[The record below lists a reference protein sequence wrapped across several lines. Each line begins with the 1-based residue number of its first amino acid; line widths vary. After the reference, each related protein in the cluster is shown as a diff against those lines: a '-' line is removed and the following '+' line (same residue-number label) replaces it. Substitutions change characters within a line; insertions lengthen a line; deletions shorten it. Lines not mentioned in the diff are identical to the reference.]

1 MSTPTT
7 FAATWQRFYA
17 APYLLLT
24 LTTLFWAVNWV
35 FARALR
41 DDFGPLTLS
50 LLRWCVALAVL
61 VPLCAASLWRERATL
76 WRHWKLFTWL
86 SLTGTGAYN
95 ALSFK
100 GLQTTT
106 ALNGTLLN
114 TLIPMVTML
123 LSLAFLGERLQTRRV
138 LGMLLGVAGAAWI
151 AALGD
156 WQRLLSLQFVPGDLW
171 VAAGMTSW
179 AIYTML
185 LKQRS
190 DQLSQLTLLTALALI
205 GVIPL
210 LPMAAWEMA
219 YVQAPRFSAD
229 GWWKLLYMG
238 LFPSIVCYVFWNRG
252 VELAGAPRASLFVY
266 LIPLFGAVLSA
277 WWLAEYLQGHHLAGA
292 ALIIP
297 GLILAT
303 RNPKTAS

>member
-1 MSTPTT
+1 MTR
-7 FAATWQRFYA
+7 ADLLGTWQRLYA
-17 APYLLLT
+17 KPYLLLT
-24 LTTLFWAVNWV
+24 LTTLFWAGTWV

-50 LLRWCVALAVL
+50 LLRWCVALAIL
-61 VPLCAASLWRERATL
+61 VPLCATTLWRERATL
-76 WRHWKLFTWL
+76 REHWKLFTWL

-114 TLIPMVTML
+114 TLIPIITML
-123 LSLAFLGERLQTRRV
+123 LSLAFLNERLQARRV
-138 LGMLLGVAGAAWI
+138 AGMALGLIGAAWI
-151 AALGD
+151 AAQGD
-156 WQRLLSLQFVPGDLW
+156 WQRLVKLQFVPGDLW

-185 LKQRS
+185 LKQRR
-190 DQLSQLTLLTALALI
+190 DHLSQLTLLTALALI
-205 GVIPL
+205 GLIPL
-210 LPMAAWEMA
+210 LPMALWEIAM
-219 YVQAPRFSAD
+219 VRTPRFSMD
-229 GWWKLLYMG
+229 GAWMLLYMG

-266 LIPLFGAVLSA
+266 LIPLFGAVLSS
-277 WWLAEYLQGHHLAGA
+277 WWLAEYLQSYHLAGT

-303 RNPKTAS
+303 RNPSRAS